1 MRHPDPAGAV
11 PPATDATALRHA
23 FGRFATGVTVVTT
36 VDAQGEPVGL
46 TVNSFSSLSLDPPL
60 LLWSLRRASPSLQAF
75 CAAPRFAVN
84 VLAESHLEVSR
95 TFAARVSH
103 KFDGGPW
110 ERDVDGLPLLKGA
123 AARFVCATQ
132 SHQDAGDHVLF
143 IGRVLQ
149 ISETHEPPLLF
160 QGGRYRR
167 LGNVL

>member
-1 MRHPDPAGAV
+1 MRHPEPVGAV
-11 PPATDATALRHA
+11 PAAGDPSALRHA
-23 FGRFATGVTVVTT
+23 FGRFATGVTVVTA

-60 LLWSLRRASPSLQAF
+60 LLWSLRRSSPSLQVF
-75 CAAPRFAVN
+75 CTAPRFVVN

-95 TFAARVSH
+95 TFASRVSH

-110 ERDVDGLPLLKGA
+110 ERDAEGLPLLQGA
-123 AARFVCATQ
+123 AARFVCARQ
-132 SHQDAGDHVLF
+132 SHQEAGDHVLF

-149 ISETHEPPLLF
+149 MSETHEPPLLF

-167 LGNVL
+167 LGSAL